1 MVKYDLDL
9 GDIAW
14 ATELDSTAAAGA
26 PLIDNW
32 GQVIFRYSFC
42 QKFRFFAKISSFL
55 NAVLHHCRGCVS
67 N

>member
-1 MVKYDLDL
+1 MVKYDLDV

-32 GQVIFRYSFC
+32 GQVIFRYSFRVKSC
-42 QKFRFFAKISSFL
+42 VLSKISKFL
-55 NAVLHHCRGCVS
+55 NAVLHHCRGSVG